1 VLVLGEG
8 NHTNRCGFP
17 VGFDLSDPTTNTRGP
32 IARLLAISEEIDI
45 VEIAKFLEK
54 WGFAGEKPNNVDI
67 QSEYESRK
75 IENREKTTAR
85 PMEKFLDSLSKGTMK
100 SYRRGLELF
109 IEFYGK
115 DVETI
120 LAERKDDLTPR
131 PNENLVDAK
140 NRASR
145 YENLLEEFH
154 AWMGKPIRMI
164 NKKPNQAYGIN
175 TRRTSTL
182 GLLQIFRYYNMGLT
196 LRNGSP
202 ISQTVISTGD
212 FVLMPEHVRA
222 MFHVAKDLR
231 SKLLVS
237 MGNDLGWR
245 INDVLGILRSELPNL
260 EAEAPIV
267 WTRITAK
274 EKQVSKTCLSQTTV
288 TVLKEYL
295 FTFPSRNPFLFGSNG
310 KNHIDEETVNNRLRD
325 LAREANI
332 EIGNSKLT
340 WHCFRDMI
348 INQAKN
354 LGIDPDIIRVMTG
367 KSVSKSLLPYL
378 TGIDVKTAFLKLQ
391 KILGIAIIIE
401 ESETNIKKI
410 ESLENALKQVEDEN
424 ATFKTRIDLMQK
436 EVQTLKESVEG
447 LYHIVKTYPTTVMHT
462 LLNKKTGKM
471 EEYSETINTPE
482 EMEASL
488 KRFEEKAK
496 RLATKG

>member
-1 VLVLGEG
+1 
-8 NHTNRCGFP
+8 
-17 VGFDLSDPTTNTRGP
+17 
-32 IARLLAISEEIDI
+32 
-45 VEIAKFLEK
+45 
-54 WGFAGEKPNNVDI
+54 
-67 QSEYESRK
+67 
-75 IENREKTTAR
+75 
-85 PMEKFLDSLSKGTMK
+85 MEKFLDSLSKGTKK

-115 DVETI
+115 DVDTI

-154 AWMGKPIRMI
+154 AWMGKPIHTI
-164 NKKPNQAYGIN
+164 NKEPNQAYGIN

-245 INDVLGILRSELPNL
+245 IGDVLSILRSELPNL
-260 EAEAPIV
+260 EQETPIE

-288 TVLKEYL
+288 TLLREYL
-295 FTFPSRNPFLFGSNG
+295 DTFKTDNPFLFASNG
-310 KNHIDEETVNNRLRD
+310 KGHIDEETVNNRLRD

-332 EIGNSKLT
+332 EIRNSKLT
-340 WHCFRDMI
+340 WHCIRDMI
-348 INQAKN
+348 ISQAKN
-354 LGIDPDIIRVMTG
+354 LGIDPDVIKIMVG
-367 KSVSKSLLPYL
+367 KSVNKAMLPYL
-378 TGIDVKTAFLKLQ
+378 TGIDVKTAFLRLQ
-391 KILGIAIIIE
+391 KILGITTIIE
-401 ESETNIKKI
+401 ESETNVKRI
-410 ESLENALKQVEDEN
+410 ESLETAMIELEKEN
-424 ATFKTRIDLMQK
+424 MVFKTRTDLLQK
-436 EVQTLKESVEG
+436 EVQTLKKSIEG
-447 LYHIVKTYPTTVMHT
+447 LYHITRTYPTTITHT
-462 LLNKKTGKM
+462 LFNKKTKKL
-471 EEYSETINTPE
+471 EEYSETVNSPE
-482 EMEASL
+482 EWEASV

-496 RLATKG
+496 KLAEGEEQ

>member
-1 VLVLGEG
+1 
-8 NHTNRCGFP
+8 
-17 VGFDLSDPTTNTRGP
+17 
-32 IARLLAISEEIDI
+32 
-45 VEIAKFLEK
+45 
-54 WGFAGEKPNNVDI
+54 
-67 QSEYESRK
+67 
-75 IENREKTTAR
+75 
-85 PMEKFLDSLSKGTMK
+85 MEKFLDSLSKGTMK

-109 IEFYGK
+109 IKFYGK
-115 DVETI
+115 PIETI
-120 LAERKDDLTPR
+120 LEERKDDLTPR

-154 AWMGKPIRMI
+154 AWMGKPIHMI
-164 NKKPNQAYGIN
+164 NKKPNQVYGIN

-182 GLLQIFRYYNMGLT
+182 GLLQIFRYYNMGLV

-212 FVLMPEHVRA
+212 FVLMPEHARA

-245 INDVLGILRSELPNL
+245 INDVLGIQRDELPNL

-288 TVLKEYL
+288 TLLKEYL
-295 FTFPSRNPFLFGSNG
+295 TLPSKNPFLFGSNG

-325 LAREANI
+325 LARESNI

-340 WHCFRDMI
+340 WHCFRDMNI
-348 INQAKN
+348 SQAKN
-354 LGIDPDIIRVMTG
+354 LSIDPDVIKLMVG
-367 KSVSKSLLPYL
+367 KSVSKAMLPYL

-391 KILGIAIIIE
+391 KVLGITTIVE
-401 ESETNIKKI
+401 ESEGNIKKI
-410 ESLENALKQVEDEN
+410 EALENALVELEKEN
-424 ATFKTRIDLMQK
+424 KNLKTRI
-436 EVQTLKESVEG
+436 EVLQSKLES
-447 LYHIVKTYPTTVMHT
+447 H
-462 LLNKKTGKM
+462 
-471 EEYSETINTPE
+471 ETIITDLNERLTY
-482 EMEASL
+482 
-488 KRFEEKAK
+488 FEKHGK
-496 RLATKG
+496 KKPSFIFR

>member
-1 VLVLGEG
+1 MRFSQSARG
-8 NHTNRCGFP
+8 NT
-17 VGFDLSDPTTNTRGP
+17 
-32 IARLLAISEEIDI
+32 
-45 VEIAKFLEK
+45 
-54 WGFAGEKPNNVDI
+54 GEKPNNVDI
-67 QSEYESRK
+67 HSEYEIRK
-75 IENREKTTAR
+75 IENREKTNAR
-85 PMEKFLDSLSKGTMK
+85 PVEKFLDSLSKGTKK

-109 IEFYGK
+109 IQFYGK

-120 LAERKDDLTPR
+120 LSERKDDLTPR

-154 AWMGKPIRMI
+154 AWLMKPIHTM

-175 TRRTSTL
+175 TARTSTL
-182 GLLQIFRYYNMGLT
+182 GLLQIFRYYNMSVT

-288 TVLKEYL
+288 TLLKEYL
-295 FTFPSRNPFLFGSNG
+295 KAFPSKNGFLFNSNG
-310 KNHIDEETVNNRLRD
+310 HGHVDEETVNNRLRD
-325 LAREANI
+325 LAKESGI
-332 EIGNSKLT
+332 EIGNMRLT
-340 WHCFRDMI
+340 WHCFRDMVI
-348 INQAKN
+348 SQGKN
-354 LGIDPDIIRVMTG
+354 LSIDPDIIKIMVG
-367 KSVSKSLLPYL
+367 KSVNKAMLPYL
-378 TGIDVKTAFLKLQ
+378 GGVDVKTAFLKLH
-391 KILGIAIIIE
+391 KILGITIIIE

-410 ESLENALKQVEDEN
+410 ESLENALKQVESEN

-447 LYHIVKTYPTTVMHT
+447 LYHIVRTYPTTVTHT

-471 EEYSETINTPE
+471 ETWSETINTPE

-488 KRFEEKAK
+488 RRFEEKARK
-496 RLATKG
+496 LAESESQ

>member
-1 VLVLGEG
+1 
-8 NHTNRCGFP
+8 
-17 VGFDLSDPTTNTRGP
+17 
-32 IARLLAISEEIDI
+32 
-45 VEIAKFLEK
+45 
-54 WGFAGEKPNNVDI
+54 
-67 QSEYESRK
+67 
-75 IENREKTTAR
+75 
-85 PMEKFLDSLSKGTMK
+85 MEKFLGSLSKGTMK

-115 DVETI
+115 DADTI

-154 AWMGKPIRMI
+154 AWMGKPIHTI

-237 MGNDLGWR
+237 LGNDVGWR
-245 INDVLGILRSELPNL
+245 IGDVLSILRSELPNL
-260 EAEAPIV
+260 EQEPPIEWV
-267 WTRITAK
+267 RVTTK

-288 TVLKEYL
+288 LLLKEYL
-295 FTFPSRNPFLFGSNG
+295 TLPSKNPFLFGSNG

-325 LAREANI
+325 LARESGI
-332 EIGNSKLT
+332 EIGNMRLT

-348 INQAKN
+348 ISQAKN
-354 LGIDPDIIRVMTG
+354 LGIDPDIVRVMTG
-367 KSVSKSLLPYL
+367 KSVNKAMLPYL
-378 TGIDVKTAFLKLQ
+378 RGIDVKTAFLKLQ
-391 KILGIAIIIE
+391 KFLGITTIIE

-410 ESLENALKQVEDEN
+410 DALETALVELEKEN
-424 ATFKTRIDLMQK
+424 KNLKTRIDVLQSR
-436 EVQTLKESVEG
+436 LDSNESTMNRAIGE
-447 LYHIVKTYPTTVMHT
+447 
-462 LLNKKTGKM
+462 
-471 EEYSETINTPE
+471 
-482 EMEASL
+482 
-488 KRFEEKAK
+488 FEDRLVWLENKAK
-496 RLATKG
+496 KKEKVPIN

>member
-1 VLVLGEG
+1 
-8 NHTNRCGFP
+8 
-17 VGFDLSDPTTNTRGP
+17 
-32 IARLLAISEEIDI
+32 
-45 VEIAKFLEK
+45 
-54 WGFAGEKPNNVDI
+54 
-67 QSEYESRK
+67 
-75 IENREKTTAR
+75 
-85 PMEKFLDSLSKGTMK
+85 MEKFLDSLSKGTKK

-115 DVETI
+115 DVDTI

-154 AWMGKPIRMI
+154 AWMGKPIHTI
-164 NKKPNQAYGIN
+164 NKEPNQAYGIN

-212 FVLMPEHVRA
+212 FALMPEHVRA

-245 INDVLGILRSELPNL
+245 IGDVLSILRSELPNL
-260 EAEAPIV
+260 EQETPIE

-288 TVLKEYL
+288 TLLREYL
-295 FTFPSRNPFLFGSNG
+295 DTFKTDNPFLFASNG
-310 KNHIDEETVNNRLRD
+310 KGHIDEETVNNRLRD

-332 EIGNSKLT
+332 EIRNSKLT
-340 WHCFRDMI
+340 WHCIRDMI
-348 INQAKN
+348 ISQAKN
-354 LGIDPDIIRVMTG
+354 LGIDPDVIKIMVG
-367 KSVSKSLLPYL
+367 KSVNKAMLPYL
-378 TGIDVKTAFLKLQ
+378 TGIDVKTAFLRLQ
-391 KILGIAIIIE
+391 KILGITTIIE
-401 ESETNIKKI
+401 ESETNVKRI
-410 ESLENALKQVEDEN
+410 ESLETAMIELEKEN
-424 ATFKTRIDLMQK
+424 MVFKTRTDLLQK
-436 EVQTLKESVEG
+436 EVQTLKKSIEG
-447 LYHIVKTYPTTVMHT
+447 LYHITRTYPTTITHT
-462 LLNKKTGKM
+462 LFNKKTKKL
-471 EEYSETINTPE
+471 EEYSETVNSPE
-482 EMEASL
+482 EWEASV

-496 RLATKG
+496 KLAEGEEQ

>member
-1 VLVLGEG
+1 
-8 NHTNRCGFP
+8 
-17 VGFDLSDPTTNTRGP
+17 
-32 IARLLAISEEIDI
+32 
-45 VEIAKFLEK
+45 
-54 WGFAGEKPNNVDI
+54 
-67 QSEYESRK
+67 
-75 IENREKTTAR
+75 
-85 PMEKFLDSLSKGTMK
+85 MEKFLDSLSKGTMK

-109 IEFYGK
+109 LEFYGR
-115 DVETI
+115 DVDTI

-154 AWMGKPIRMI
+154 AWMGKPIHTI

-237 MGNDLGWR
+237 LGNDVGWR
-245 INDVLGILRSELPNL
+245 IGDVLSILRSELPNL
-260 EAEAPIV
+260 EQEPPIE
-267 WTRITAK
+267 WTRITTK
-274 EKQVSKTCLSQTTV
+274 EKQVAKTCLSQTTV
-288 TVLKEYL
+288 TLLKEYV
-295 FTFPSRNPFLFGSNG
+295 FTFPSKNLFLFGSNG

-348 INQAKN
+348 ISQAKN
-354 LGIDPDIIRVMTG
+354 LSIDPDVIKIMVG
-367 KSVSKSLLPYL
+367 KSVNKAMLPYL

-391 KILGIAIIIE
+391 KILGITTITE
-401 ESETNIKKI
+401 ESETNVKRI
-410 ESLENALKQVEDEN
+410 ESLENAMIDLEKEN
-424 ATFKTRIDLMQK
+424 KNLRTRIEVLQSRLDETDKTMNKAIGDFETRLNWLENKAGKK
-436 EVQTLKESVEG
+436 EKIKQ
-447 LYHIVKTYPTTVMHT
+447 MD
-462 LLNKKTGKM
+462 
-471 EEYSETINTPE
+471 
-482 EMEASL
+482 
-488 KRFEEKAK
+488 
-496 RLATKG
+496 

>member
-1 VLVLGEG
+1 
-8 NHTNRCGFP
+8 
-17 VGFDLSDPTTNTRGP
+17 
-32 IARLLAISEEIDI
+32 
-45 VEIAKFLEK
+45 
-54 WGFAGEKPNNVDI
+54 
-67 QSEYESRK
+67 
-75 IENREKTTAR
+75 
-85 PMEKFLDSLSKGTMK
+85 MEKFLDSLSKGTMK

-109 IEFYGK
+109 IKFYGK

-154 AWMGKPIRMI
+154 AWMGKPIHMI

-267 WTRITAK
+267 WTRITTK

-288 TVLKEYL
+288 TLLKEYL
-295 FTFPSRNPFLFGSNG
+295 FTFPSKNPFLFGSNG

-325 LAREANI
+325 LARESNI
-332 EIGNSKLT
+332 EIGNMKLT

-348 INQAKN
+348 ISQAKN
-354 LGIDPDIIRVMTG
+354 LSIDPDVIKLMVG
-367 KSVSKSLLPYL
+367 KSVSKAMLPYL

-391 KILGIAIIIE
+391 KTLGITTIIE
-401 ESETNIKKI
+401 ESETNVKRIQALEDAIVENQKRTATLETTNQVLTQKMTDQQRQIEELKK
-410 ESLENALKQVEDEN
+410 S
-424 ATFKTRIDLMQK
+424 M
-436 EVQTLKESVEG
+436 EG
-447 LYHIVKTYPTTVMHT
+447 LYHITRTYPKTVTHK

-482 EMEASL
+482 EMEVSL

-496 RLATKG
+496 KLATKGENNE

>member
-1 VLVLGEG
+1 M
-8 NHTNRCGFP
+8 
-17 VGFDLSDPTTNTRGP
+17 DM
-32 IARLLAISEEIDI
+32 A
-45 VEIAKFLEK
+45 LEK
-54 WGFAGEKPNNVDI
+54 KGDFAGEKPNNIDI
-67 QSEYESRK
+67 HSELESRK
-75 IENREKTTAR
+75 IENREKTTAK
-85 PMEKFLDSLSKGTMK
+85 PMEKFLGSLSKSTMK

-131 PNENLVDAK
+131 PNENLVDGK

-154 AWMGKPIRMI
+154 AWMLKPIHMV
-164 NKKPNQAYGIN
+164 NKKSNQAYEIN
-175 TRRTSTL
+175 TARTSTL
-182 GLLQIFRYYNMGLT
+182 GLLQLFRYYNMGIT

-202 ISQTVISTGD
+202 ISTTVISTCD

-245 INDVLGILRSELPNL
+245 INDVLGIQRNELPSL
-260 EAEAPIV
+260 DKETPIV

-274 EKQVSKTCLSQTTV
+274 EKQASKTCLSKTTV
-288 TVLKEYL
+288 TLLKEYL
-295 FTFPSRNPFLFGSNG
+295 FTFPSKNPFLFGSNG

-348 INQAKN
+348 ISQGKN
-354 LGIDPDIIRVMTG
+354 LGIDPDIINVMTG
-367 KSVSKSLLPYL
+367 KHVNRAMLPYL

-391 KILGIAIIIE
+391 KITGITTIIE

-410 ESLENALKQVEDEN
+410 ENLENAIVENQKRTAILETTNQVLTQKMVYQEKQLEQAQKEIKRLTDEN
-424 ATFKTRIDLMQK
+424 AQ
-436 EVQTLKESVEG
+436 LKQG
-447 LYHIVKTYPTTVMHT
+447 Q
-462 LLNKKTGKM
+462 G
-471 EEYSETINTPE
+471 TISTDIGE
-482 EMEASL
+482 L
-488 KRFEEKAK
+488 KRDSLHMNKV
-496 RLATKG
+496 LADLDFDVLEIQDKLHIKSKKSVKGEPDFT

>member
-1 VLVLGEG
+1 
-8 NHTNRCGFP
+8 
-17 VGFDLSDPTTNTRGP
+17 
-32 IARLLAISEEIDI
+32 
-45 VEIAKFLEK
+45 
-54 WGFAGEKPNNVDI
+54 
-67 QSEYESRK
+67 
-75 IENREKTTAR
+75 
-85 PMEKFLDSLSKGTMK
+85 MEKFLDSLSKSTKK

-120 LAERKDDLTPR
+120 LTERKDDLTPR

-154 AWMGKPIRMI
+154 AWMGKPIHTI

-182 GLLQIFRYYNMGLT
+182 GLLQIFRYYNMGLV

-222 MFHVAKDLR
+222 MFHTAKDLR

-237 MGNDLGWR
+237 IGNDLGWR
-245 INDVLGILRSELPNL
+245 INDALGIQRDELPNL
-260 EAEAPIV
+260 EQETPIV

-288 TVLKEYL
+288 ILLKEYL
-295 FTFPSRNPFLFGSNG
+295 TLPSKNPFLFGSNG
-310 KNHIDEETVNNRLRD
+310 KNHIDEETVNSRLRD
-325 LAREANI
+325 LARESNI
-332 EIGNSKLT
+332 EVGNSKLT

-348 INQAKN
+348 ISQAKN
-354 LGIDPDIIRVMTG
+354 LGVDPDIIRVMTG
-367 KSVSKSLLPYL
+367 KSVSKAMLPYL

-391 KILGIAIIIE
+391 KVLGITTIIE
-401 ESETNIKKI
+401 ESETNVKKI
-410 ESLENALKQVEDEN
+410 EFLENAMMELEKENKSLKDRIELLQSHFDDE
-424 ATFKTRIDLMQK
+424 MQK
-436 EVQTLKESVEG
+436 MNKTLGDYEERLDWLEVK
-447 LYHIVKTYPTTVMHT
+447 
-462 LLNKKTGKM
+462 NKKKYRIKEFT
-471 EEYSETINTPE
+471 
-482 EMEASL
+482 
-488 KRFEEKAK
+488 
-496 RLATKG
+496 

>member
-1 VLVLGEG
+1 VIHRLFIK
-8 NHTNRCGFP
+8 NRG
-17 VGFDLSDPTTNTRGP
+17 G
-32 IARLLAISEEIDI
+32 
-45 VEIAKFLEK
+45 
-54 WGFAGEKPNNVDI
+54 AGEKPNNVDI
-67 QSEYESRK
+67 HSELESRK

-109 IEFYGK
+109 LEFYGK
-115 DVETI
+115 DVDTI

-154 AWMGKPIRMI
+154 AWMGKPIHTI

-182 GLLQIFRYYNMGLT
+182 GLLQIFRYYNMGLV

-222 MFHVAKDLR
+222 MFHIAKDLR

-245 INDVLGILRSELPNL
+245 INDVLGIQRNELPNL

-274 EKQVSKTCLSQTTV
+274 EKQVAKTCLSQTTV
-288 TVLKEYL
+288 TLLKEYL
-295 FTFPSRNPFLFGSNG
+295 TLPSKNPFLFGSNG

-325 LAREANI
+325 LARDSNI

-348 INQAKN
+348 ISQAKN
-354 LGIDPDIIRVMTG
+354 LSIDPDVIKLMVG
-367 KSVSKSLLPYL
+367 KSVSKAMLPYL
-378 TGIDVKTAFLKLQ
+378 TGIDVKTAFLKLH
-391 KILGIAIIIE
+391 KILGKTTIIE
-401 ESETNIKKI
+401 ESEGNIRKI
-410 ESLENALKQVEDEN
+410 ETLENALIELEKEN
-424 ATFKTRIDLMQK
+424 KNLKTRI
-436 EVQTLKESVEG
+436 EVLQSKLES
-447 LYHIVKTYPTTVMHT
+447 H
-462 LLNKKTGKM
+462 
-471 EEYSETINTPE
+471 ETIITDLNERLTY
-482 EMEASL
+482 
-488 KRFEEKAK
+488 FEKHGK
-496 RLATKG
+496 KKPSFVFR

>member
-1 VLVLGEG
+1 
-8 NHTNRCGFP
+8 
-17 VGFDLSDPTTNTRGP
+17 
-32 IARLLAISEEIDI
+32 
-45 VEIAKFLEK
+45 
-54 WGFAGEKPNNVDI
+54 
-67 QSEYESRK
+67 
-75 IENREKTTAR
+75 
-85 PMEKFLDSLSKGTMK
+85 MEKFLDSLSKGTMK

-154 AWMGKPIRMI
+154 AWLMRPIHTI
-164 NKKPNQAYGIN
+164 NKKENQAYGIN
-175 TRRTSTL
+175 TARTSTL
-182 GLLQIFRYYNMGLT
+182 GLLQIFRYYNMSVT

-231 SKLLVS
+231 AKLLVS
-237 MGNDLGWR
+237 IGNDLGWR
-245 INDVLGILRSELPNL
+245 IGDVLSILRSELPNL
-260 EAEAPIV
+260 EQEAPIE
-267 WTRITAK
+267 WTRITTK
-274 EKQVSKTCLSQTTV
+274 EKQVAKTCLSQTTV
-288 TVLKEYL
+288 TLLKEYL
-295 FTFPSRNPFLFGSNG
+295 KTFPSKNGFLFNSNG
-310 KNHIDEETVNNRLRD
+310 HGHIDEETVNNRLRD

-348 INQAKN
+348 ISQAKN
-354 LGIDPDIIRVMTG
+354 LSIDPDVIKIMVG
-367 KSVSKSLLPYL
+367 KSVNKAMLPYL

-391 KILGIAIIIE
+391 KVLGITTIIE
-401 ESETNIKKI
+401 ESETNIKRI
-410 ESLENALKQVEDEN
+410 ESLETAMIELEKEN
-424 ATFKTRIDLMQK
+424 MVFKTRTDLLQK
-436 EVQTLKESVEG
+436 EVQTLKKSIEG
-447 LYHIVKTYPTTVMHT
+447 LYHITRTYPTTITHT
-462 LLNKKTGKM
+462 LLNKKTKKL
-471 EEYSETINTPE
+471 EEYSETVNSPE
-482 EMEASL
+482 EWEASV

-496 RLATKG
+496 KLAEGEEQ

>member
-1 VLVLGEG
+1 
-8 NHTNRCGFP
+8 
-17 VGFDLSDPTTNTRGP
+17 
-32 IARLLAISEEIDI
+32 
-45 VEIAKFLEK
+45 
-54 WGFAGEKPNNVDI
+54 
-67 QSEYESRK
+67 
-75 IENREKTTAR
+75 
-85 PMEKFLDSLSKGTMK
+85 MEKFLDRLSKGTMK

-154 AWMGKPIRMI
+154 SWLMKPIHTI

-175 TRRTSTL
+175 TARTSTL
-182 GLLQIFRYYNMGLT
+182 GLLQIFRYYNMDLT

-245 INDVLGILRSELPNL
+245 INDVLEILRSELPNL

-274 EKQVSKTCLSQTTV
+274 EKQVAKACLSQTTV
-288 TVLKEYL
+288 TLLKEYL
-295 FTFPSRNPFLFGSNG
+295 TLPSKNPFLFG
-310 KNHIDEETVNNRLRD
+310 
-325 LAREANI
+325 
-332 EIGNSKLT
+332 
-340 WHCFRDMI
+340 
-348 INQAKN
+348 
-354 LGIDPDIIRVMTG
+354 
-367 KSVSKSLLPYL
+367 
-378 TGIDVKTAFLKLQ
+378 
-391 KILGIAIIIE
+391 
-401 ESETNIKKI
+401 
-410 ESLENALKQVEDEN
+410 
-424 ATFKTRIDLMQK
+424 
-436 EVQTLKESVEG
+436 
-447 LYHIVKTYPTTVMHT
+447 
-462 LLNKKTGKM
+462 
-471 EEYSETINTPE
+471 
-482 EMEASL
+482 
-488 KRFEEKAK
+488 
-496 RLATKG
+496 

>member
-1 VLVLGEG
+1 MNQKKRE
-8 NHTNRCGFP
+8 
-17 VGFDLSDPTTNTRGP
+17 S
-32 IARLLAISEEIDI
+32 
-45 VEIAKFLEK
+45 
-54 WGFAGEKPNNVDI
+54 AGEKPNNVDI
-67 QSEYESRK
+67 HSELESRK

-85 PMEKFLDSLSKGTMK
+85 PMEKFLDSLSKSTMK

-109 IEFYGK
+109 LEFYGK
-115 DVETI
+115 DVDTI

-154 AWMGKPIRMI
+154 AWLMKPVHTIS
-164 NKKPNQAYGIN
+164 KKPNQAYGIN
-175 TRRTSTL
+175 TARTSTL
-182 GLLQIFRYYNMGLT
+182 GLLQIFRYYNMSVT

-202 ISQTVISTGD
+202 ISQTVISTSD

-288 TVLKEYL
+288 TPLKEYL
-295 FTFPSRNPFLFGSNG
+295 TLPSKNPFLFGSNG

-325 LAREANI
+325 LARESNI
-332 EIGNSKLT
+332 EICNSKLT

-348 INQAKN
+348 ISQAKN
-354 LGIDPDIIRVMTG
+354 LSIDPDVIKLMVG
-367 KSVSKSLLPYL
+367 KSVSKAMLPYL

-391 KILGIAIIIE
+391 KVLGITTIIE
-401 ESETNIKKI
+401 ESEGNIKKI
-410 ESLENALKQVEDEN
+410 EALENALVELEKEN
-424 ATFKTRIDLMQK
+424 KNLKTRI
-436 EVQTLKESVEG
+436 EVLQSKLES
-447 LYHIVKTYPTTVMHT
+447 H
-462 LLNKKTGKM
+462 
-471 EEYSETINTPE
+471 ETIITDLNERLTY
-482 EMEASL
+482 
-488 KRFEEKAK
+488 FEKHGK
-496 RLATKG
+496 KKPSFVFR